1 MLSRMEAM
9 HVTLAKQALI
19 LTLGNG
25 LTRGLGFILR
35 LLLARWM
42 GAEALGVMEMANSVG
57 MLALT
62 PVTSGIPSAMSR
74 LTAKRPA
81 AHQPQVLRAG
91 LHLVTHIALWL
102 TPALMLLSPALAWTL
117 GDMRTLPAILL
128 TAPDILLLGL
138 CSVYCG
144 YCYGRENTLLP
155 AAAECAEQGVRFVL
169 SVLLVLIFRHAE
181 VGAMAALPGAAEAL
195 AALVVVLIFRRSLPL
210 PSRSAD
216 ASHIL
221 QRQIFHLA
229 APTTLSRLCLTGMRA
244 LEAVLLP
251 VCLRRSGLSAAA
263 ATSQFGLLTG
273 MAMPMMMLPGVVTSA
288 LCMITTPAISR
299 SEGDARALG
308 CTMRRLLFP
317 ALLIGLASAA
327 LLYLGADLISLRLY
341 RTPALAPL
349 LRFMCP
355 ITVLFAIHQVQMGMI
370 TGLGLQRRSLTG
382 TILASLLSL
391 LGMAWLAAIPQLRLF
406 GAALGTMAGQLL
418 GVLWD
423 AAILR
428 RAKQEGACHSPAI
441 VV

>member
-1 MLSRMEAM
+1 M
-9 HVTLAKQALI
+9 TLAKQALI

-25 LTRGLGFILR
+25 LTRGLGFLLR

-62 PVTSGIPSAMSR
+62 PVTAGVPSAMSR
-74 LTAKRPA
+74 LTAKRSA
-81 AHQPQVLRAG
+81 GEQPLVLRAG
-91 LHLVTHIALWL
+91 LRLVGRIALWL
-102 TPALMLLSPALAWTL
+102 TPALLLLSPALAWTL

-155 AAAECAEQGVRFVL
+155 AAAECAEQGVRFAL
-169 SVLLVLIFRHAE
+169 SILLVLCLRHKG
-181 VGAMAALPGAAEAL
+181 VGLTAALPGAAEAL
-195 AALVVVLIFRRSLPL
+195 AAVVVVLIFRRALPL
-210 PSRSAD
+210 PRQPH
-216 ASHIL
+216 ASTQAL
-221 QRQIFHLA
+221 QKEIFHLS

-273 MAMPMMMLPGVVTSA
+273 MAMPMMMLPGIVTSA

-299 SEGDARALG
+299 SEGDHRALG
-308 CTMRRLLFP
+308 CTMRRLMLP
-317 ALLIGLASAA
+317 ALGIGLACAVA
-327 LLYLGADLISLRLY
+327 LCLGADLISTHLY

-355 ITVLFAIHQVQMGMI
+355 LTVLFAIHQVQMGMI
-370 TGLGLQRRSLTG
+370 TGLGLQRKSLTG
-382 TILASLLSL
+382 TILSSLLSM
-391 LGMAWLAAIPQLRLF
+391 LGVAWLAAIPQLRLF
-406 GAALGTMAGQLL
+406 GAAAATMAGQLL
-418 GVLWD
+418 GVVWD

-428 RAKQEGACHSPAI
+428 RAREA
-441 VV
+441 